1 MIDRIFSETKPLE
14 RGLAAVSKRGE
25 VIANNIANVDT
36 PGFKASKVEFESLL
50 QAELKAAEGEGF
62 VNRKTREKHIDF
74 GGEKGEWLQ
83 VVEQEN
89 TTMRMDGNNVDIDA
103 EMAAQA
109 DNTIEYYTLVRKISE
124 QLGRLSIAVEGR

>member
-14 RGLAAVSKRGE
+14 RGLTAVSKRGE

-36 PGFKASKVEFESLL
+36 PGFKASKVEFESFL
-50 QAELKAAEGEGF
+50 QAELKAADGEGF

-74 GGEKGEWLQ
+74 GEKKGEWLQ
-83 VVEQEN
+83 VAEQEN